1 MKPTSPSEQPYLL
14 QLWQYNLSSCTRL
27 RKGMEEE
34 TIRIRGSNI
43 DIKTMR
49 ERERAA
55 LNTHCYSYVS
65 SFLLHQQNKL
75 CITLNV
81 LNLIRR
87 DCLASNSQI
96 RPRTSVS
103 FSGDAS
109 VAMSSPKS
117 LVNWTSFN
125 SSIEMNPRLALTP
138 MLVESRE
145 LWWHFCFHTNDG
157 RRYYKSTFGKWD
169 IKLIA
174 GRWLEPTYL
183 LLADWGQKS

>member
-55 LNTHCYSYVS
+55 LNAHCYSYVS

-87 DCLASNSQI
+87 DCLASNSHLCAANEIPVLKELNASNHKPFVTSYDRKI

-117 LVNWTSFN
+117 LVN
-125 SSIEMNPRLALTP
+125 
-138 MLVESRE
+138 
-145 LWWHFCFHTNDG
+145 
-157 RRYYKSTFGKWD
+157 
-169 IKLIA
+169 
-174 GRWLEPTYL
+174 
-183 LLADWGQKS
+183 